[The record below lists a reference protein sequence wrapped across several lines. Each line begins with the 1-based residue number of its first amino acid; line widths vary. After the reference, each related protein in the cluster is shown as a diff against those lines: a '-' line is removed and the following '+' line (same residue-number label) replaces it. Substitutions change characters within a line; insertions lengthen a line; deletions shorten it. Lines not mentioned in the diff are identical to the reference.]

1 MGIKNLNRYLL
12 SHCTEQSIHKIH
24 LKSLANK
31 TIVIDTS
38 IYLYKFIAENTLIG
52 NMYQLITIFQHYKIT
67 PIFIFDGKP
76 PEEKRQL
83 LMQRYYEKR
92 DAEQKYNKL
101 YEKIET
107 DESISTEEK
116 QKQMKEIENLKRK
129 FVRIKEQD
137 IQKTKELLDAYGV
150 EYYDAPEEADQL
162 CVLFVKEKRAYACMS
177 DDMDM
182 FLYGCDYVLRGLSL
196 QNHSVLLYDMNS
208 ILRELNMD
216 LQLFRE
222 IMVLSGTDYN
232 IDEKTSLF
240 ETIKWYSKYKKTPT
254 ERTFYEWL
262 IENTKYIT
270 NYELLISVGRMFV
283 IETYRTSGVFIH
295 FFENP
300 NFQKKVK
307 NLGKIR
313 SILGK
318 EGFVFL

>member
-12 SHCTEQSIHKIH
+12 AHCSQQSIHKIH

-31 TIVIDTS
+31 TVVIDTS
-38 IYLYKFIAENTLIG
+38 IYLYKFIAENTLIE
-52 NMYQLITIFQHYKIT
+52 NMYQLITIFHHYKIT

-92 DAEQKYNKL
+92 DAEQKYNEL
-101 YEKIET
+101 CEQIDV
-107 DESISTEEK
+107 DESISAEEK
-116 QKQMKEIENLKRK
+116 QKQIAEMENLKRK
-129 FVRIKEQD
+129 FVRIKDQD
-137 IQKTKELLDAYGV
+137 IQATKELLDAYGV

-208 ILRELNMD
+208 ILRDLKMD
-216 LQLFRE
+216 YNTFCE

-240 ETIKWYSKYKKTPT
+240 ETIKWYSKYKKTTT
-254 ERTFYEWL
+254 ERTFYQWL
-262 IENTKYIT
+262 MENTKYIT
-270 NYELLISVGRMFV
+270 NYEMLISVGRMFV
-283 IETYRTSGVFIH
+283 IETHRTSNAFVDL
-295 FFENP
+295 FENLGLK
-300 NFQKKVK
+300 KKVK
-307 NLGKIR
+307 NLGKVR
-313 SILGK
+313 SILGND
-318 EGFVFL
+318 GFVFL